1 VTTAALWLSG
11 VSIGV
16 ALSSLAWSVISGIR
30 SGRAVSREEVR
41 REEEIAL
48 LRSQVEHQ
56 ARGEQ
61 DDKAAVLV
69 GRSVSHFGTE
79 RGVTHSISV
88 RNVGRYA
95 ARDVKVWLTPEREGA
110 DPLAA
115 TPLTDAYDLG
125 ALATGDDP
133 ALIPLLQEAP
143 FSGGKVERAGRIVA
157 SWTDGNDNHVDEIG
171 KLTVFL

>member
-1 VTTAALWLSG
+1 
-11 VSIGV
+11 V
-16 ALSSLAWSVISGIR
+16 ALISLAWSIVSGIR
-30 SGRAVSREEVR
+30 SGRAVSREEGR
-41 REEEIAL
+41 REEEIGL
-48 LRSQVEHQ
+48 LRSRVEHQ
-56 ARGEQ
+56 TIGEQ

-69 GRSVSHFGTE
+69 GRSVSYFGNE
-79 RGVTHSISV
+79 HGVTHSISV

-95 ARDVKVWLTPEREGA
+95 ARDVKVWLTLEREGT

-115 TPLTDAYDLG
+115 TPLTVAYDLG

-133 ALIPLLQEAP
+133 ALIPLLQEEP
-143 FSGGKVERAGRIVA
+143 FSGGKVERAGQIVA